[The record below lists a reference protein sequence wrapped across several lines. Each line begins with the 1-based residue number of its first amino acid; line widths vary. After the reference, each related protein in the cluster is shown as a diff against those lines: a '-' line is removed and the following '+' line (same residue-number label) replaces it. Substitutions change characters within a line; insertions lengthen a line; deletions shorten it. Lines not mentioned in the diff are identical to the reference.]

1 MVNGARKNR
10 ENVLRRGKSA
20 EHYADTKFR
29 HSVMIDVNEKPNP
42 IVRGKSEDLALLDPK
57 YPPIAITSV
66 CGNIP
71 YRTTNPRRKLRRH
84 TNDKSADLYDPSVI
98 LSRGDLPFRKVCSY
112 EPSRG
117 PITIERIL
125 VASADRCSSLSALK
139 SSQESLLE
147 ERAAGRKPLRN
158 CPLSPTHYQ
167 QPPTPDH
174 PPPSA
179 VLAEKRIHD
188 RIRPLSQVSTDCA
201 VTYFVGVIVENRSR
215 RRLMVLFAKSC
226 RLYCLICLICGTCDF
241 YRQVNLVV
249 PESNIEE

>member
-29 HSVMIDVNEKPNP
+29 HSVMIDVNEQKPNVM
-42 IVRGKSEDLALLDPK
+42 VRGKSEDLALLDPK
-57 YPPIAITSV
+57 YQPIAITSV

-84 TNDKSADLYDPSVI
+84 NNDKSADLCDPSVI

-139 SSQESLLE
+139 TSQESLLE
-147 ERAAGRKPLRN
+147 ERPRPEAGGRKQPLRN

-188 RIRPLSQVSTDCA
+188 RIRPLSQVSCA
-201 VTYFVGVIVENRSR
+201 EMSPTAEACRVIVVGNSLPSSWSYNSHSKVEPS
-215 RRLMVLFAKSC
+215 S
-226 RLYCLICLICGTCDF
+226 
-241 YRQVNLVV
+241 
-249 PESNIEE
+249 S